1 MSPWCSAPPGAC
13 SSCCCSAAKM
23 VSDSLWPHGLQ
34 HPSLHY
40 LLEFAQTRVH
50 WVHDAI
56 QPFHPLSPF
65 LLLPSIFPSITVF
78 SNMLALHIRYQKYWS
93 FNFSNEYSELDSFR
107 IDWFDLLVVQGNPL
121 SRAGAKSLAW
131 DKEESMLHL
140 LRKRG
145 WSPS

>member
-1 MSPWCSAPPGAC
+1 MSLWCSAPPGAC
-13 SSCCCSAAKM
+13 RSCCCSAAKM
-23 VSDSLWPHGLQ
+23 VSDSLRPHGLQ

-40 LLEFAQTRVH
+40 LLGFAQTHVH

-56 QPFHPLSPF
+56 QPFHPLSLL
-65 LLLPSIFPSITVF
+65 LLLPSIFPSIRVF
-78 SNMLALHIRYQKYWS
+78 SNMLALHIRYPKYWS
-93 FNFSNEYSELDSFR
+93 FNFSHEYSELNSFR

-121 SRAGAKSLAW
+121 SRAAAKSPAW

-145 WSPS
+145 WSPF